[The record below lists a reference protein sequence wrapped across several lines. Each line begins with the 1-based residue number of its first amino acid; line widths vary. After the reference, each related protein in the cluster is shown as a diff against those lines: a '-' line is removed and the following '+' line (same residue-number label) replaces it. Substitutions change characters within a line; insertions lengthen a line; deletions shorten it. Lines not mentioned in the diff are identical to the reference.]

1 MLQRVHASKN
11 DNDII
16 NTYKMGSEAL
26 KKSFEEAG
34 LDLDDVHDVIEDM
47 QELFD
52 KQEEFESAISEPIRG
67 TKGIDDADLEKELM
81 ELMRSEEVNNNP
93 NNAGGSTKDKKP
105 SPELD
110 PVDLELERR
119 LRLLRTDT
127 PTTGLNAQEEQKE
140 LRSMR
145 L

>member
-16 NTYKMGSEAL
+16 NTYKMGSDAL
-26 KKSFEEAG
+26 KKSFADAG
-34 LDLDDVHDVIEDM
+34 VDLDNVHDVIEEM
-47 QELFD
+47 QDLFD

-67 TKGIDDADLEKELM
+67 TKGVDDADLEKELM
-81 ELMRSEEVNNNP
+81 ALMLTEEVDDNGP

-105 SPELD
+105 VPELD

-119 LRLLRTDT
+119 LRLLRAD
-127 PTTGLNAQEEQKE
+127 TTGLNAPEGPKE
-140 LRSMR
+140 LRSVK